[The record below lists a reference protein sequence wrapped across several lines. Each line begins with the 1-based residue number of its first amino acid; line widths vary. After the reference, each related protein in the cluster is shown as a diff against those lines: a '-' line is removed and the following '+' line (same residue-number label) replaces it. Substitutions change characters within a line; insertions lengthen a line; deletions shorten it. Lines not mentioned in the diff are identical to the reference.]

1 MHCTAGDVS
10 KSSTFTLD
18 FVSALELCFTV
29 DADTS
34 DSECDSPRS
43 STEDFEM
50 SSTSGFDA
58 SFIEGGYESYD
69 DSEMHY
75 SDTFSDDYFI
85 EDYCFDPLDWRAAGS
100 PCSCHG

>member
-1 MHCTAGDVS
+1 
-10 KSSTFTLD
+10 
-18 FVSALELCFTV
+18 
-29 DADTS
+29 
-34 DSECDSPRS
+34 
-43 STEDFEM
+43 M

-85 EDYCFDPLDWRAAGS
+85 EDYCFDPLDWPGHLARVTVKDSLANRLY
-100 PCSCHG
+100 HLF